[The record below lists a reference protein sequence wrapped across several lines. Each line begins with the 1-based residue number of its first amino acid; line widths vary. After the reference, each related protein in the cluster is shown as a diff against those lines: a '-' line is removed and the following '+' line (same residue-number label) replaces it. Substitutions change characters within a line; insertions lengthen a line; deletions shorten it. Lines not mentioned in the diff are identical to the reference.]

1 MNCNSLRTWY
11 TSATNALGK
20 PASSSG
26 TWSDLNAS
34 YCEMPADGQFALA
47 GSYNDWAVVAFDVFA
62 VSLVDA
68 PVAAAIPATIGMIL
82 IHAMTMY

>member
-1 MNCNSLRTWY
+1 MGDSLRTWNK
-11 TSATNALGK
+11 SGTNALGK
-20 PASSSG
+20 PANNSA
-26 TWSDLNAS
+26 TWSTLNAS
-34 YCEMPADGQFALA
+34 YCEMPADGQYALA
-47 GSYNDWAVVAFDVFA
+47 GSNNDWAVVAFDVFA